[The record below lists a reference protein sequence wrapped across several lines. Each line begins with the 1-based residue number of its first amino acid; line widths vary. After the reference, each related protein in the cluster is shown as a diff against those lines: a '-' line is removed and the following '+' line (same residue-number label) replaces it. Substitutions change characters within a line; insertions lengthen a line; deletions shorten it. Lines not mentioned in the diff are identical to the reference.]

1 VALFS
6 AAGLPNLS
14 FRCLTASPSSHGR
27 HAGLPTLARPRRVPI
42 GAKQAHPPLLTQ
54 GKGAAPCDRGYTRK
68 NLKFLYLCQQYEFC
82 ASYQLYILTF
92 WRSHD
97 PGFASRCE
105 CAFQLKRLHLV
116 LSCWHALNAYKRKAE
131 KLQCE
136 PLEAPGLF
144 AREHLAQSSRS
155 KVEDV
160 NVSDIAQR
168 VKENTPCRKYY

>member
-1 VALFS
+1 MALFI

-68 NLKFLYLCQQYEFC
+68 NLKFLYLCQQYEFG

-105 CAFQLKRLHLV
+105 RAFQLKRLHLV
-116 LSCWHALNAYKRKAE
+116 LSCWHALNAHKLKAE
-131 KLQCE
+131 KTTVRAFGSTRFVCQ
-136 PLEAPGLF
+136 G
-144 AREHLAQSSRS
+144 
-155 KVEDV
+155 
-160 NVSDIAQR
+160 
-168 VKENTPCRKYY
+168 TPCSKLKIQSGRRKCV